1 MALAMKRG
9 WKIQHESF
17 DVFPAMF
24 DHRRV
29 PVAEWSDSTCSRNTH
44 YTIRFL
50 ASFLIRSEE
59 SHMVASEKWGYS
71 EMDGL

>member
-1 MALAMKRG
+1 MSQLKKPRKFFPMALAMKRG
-9 WKIQHESF
+9 WKIHHESF

-44 YTIRFL
+44 LYDFL
-50 ASFLIRSEE
+50 LRS
-59 SHMVASEKWGYS
+59 
-71 EMDGL
+71 